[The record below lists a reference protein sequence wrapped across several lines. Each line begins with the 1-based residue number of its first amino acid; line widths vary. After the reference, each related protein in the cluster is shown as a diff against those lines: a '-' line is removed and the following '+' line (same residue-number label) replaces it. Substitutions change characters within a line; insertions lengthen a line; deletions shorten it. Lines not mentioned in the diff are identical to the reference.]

1 MLEKLLLPEIR
12 ELIADKDEQTLRET
26 LDRWP
31 PSEVVE
37 LFADLSDEDD
47 VAGMRMLRGS
57 QRARVFEYLDRTSQQ
72 KLLENLSEDDV
83 RSLLN
88 EIADDDRT
96 ALLAEF
102 NETDRQRLLH
112 LLSEEQRAIAESL
125 LQYPDGSV
133 GRLMT
138 PHFVAVR
145 SRWTVQHVLDHIRQ
159 HGQDSETLNV
169 VYIVDHDHKLIDDL
183 RIRQILLARP
193 HQNLEE
199 LLDHTFVA
207 LRATDPKRSAV
218 DVFRQYDRTALPVV
232 DDLEKLLGVVMIDD
246 VLDVAEEAATADI
259 QKLGGLEAL
268 EEPYV
273 ATPLLT
279 MVRKRATWLVVLFLG
294 EMLTATAMSY
304 FEAEI
309 AKAVVLALFV
319 PLIISSGGNSGSQ
332 AATLIVRA
340 LAMGE
345 VRLRDWWFVMRREV
359 ASGAMLGAIL
369 GLIGFLRI
377 ALWSIF
383 SDIYGPHWMLVG
395 LTVGISL
402 VGIVLWGTLSGSML
416 PLLLKKIGLDPAT
429 SSAPFV
435 ATLVDVTGL
444 IIYVFRGHDRAARD
458 DFVVGNDLLET
469 RPNHWQRNRSCLNRP
484 TPPFRSWPRTA
495 ALDAASRTK
504 SAWIW
509 SISARSVCCW

>member
-1 MLEKLLLPEIR
+1 MLEKLVLPEIR
-12 ELIADKDEQTLRET
+12 ELIALNDEVTLRET
-26 LDRWP
+26 LDRWVP
-31 PSEVVE
+31 PDVVE
-37 LFADLSDEDD
+37 LFADLSDAED
-47 VAGMRMLRGS
+47 VAGMRMLRGP
-57 QRARVFEYLDRTSQQ
+57 QRARVFEYLDRPSQR
-72 KLLENLSEDDV
+72 KLLANLSEEDT
-83 RSLLN
+83 RTLLN

-96 ALLAEF
+96 ALFAEF
-102 NETDRQRLLH
+102 DEADRQRMLR
-112 LLSEEQRAIAESL
+112 LLSEEQRSIAESL
-125 LQYPDGSV
+125 LQFPEGSV

-145 SRWTVQHVLDHIRQ
+145 SHWTVQHVLDHIRQ

-169 VYIVDHDHKLIDDL
+169 VYIVDHENKLIDDL
-183 RIRQILLARP
+183 RIRQVLLARQ
-193 HQNLEE
+193 HQHLEE
-199 LLDHTFVA
+199 LLNYSFVA
-207 LRATDPKRSAV
+207 LKGTDPKRSAV
-218 DVFRQYDRTALPVV
+218 EVFRQYDRTALPVV
-232 DDLEKLLGVVMIDD
+232 DDAGKLIGVVTIDD
-246 VLDVAEEAATADI
+246 VLDVAEEAATADM

-273 ATPLLT
+273 ATPLAT

-294 EMLTATAMSY
+294 EMLTATAMSF

-340 LAMGE
+340 LAMSE
-345 VRLRDWWFVMRREV
+345 VRLRDWWFVMRREL
-359 ASGAMLGAIL
+359 ASGVMLGAIL
-369 GLIGFLRI
+369 GTIGFLRI
-377 ALWSIF
+377 ALWSAF

-416 PLLLKKIGLDPAT
+416 PLLLKRIGLDPAT

-444 IIYVFRGHDRAARD
+444 IVYFTVAK
-458 DFVVGNDLLET
+458 VVLSGTVL
-469 RPNHWQRNRSCLNRP
+469 
-484 TPPFRSWPRTA
+484 
-495 ALDAASRTK
+495 
-504 SAWIW
+504 
-509 SISARSVCCW
+509 